1 MSPPMPWWKRAV
13 AAIDVALL
21 RHGFKRIRLA
31 WHFLVLPGFNYR
43 AARWLHRWVLPS
55 RTKASTDTM
64 GDWKRIQALPDDAA
78 PRLVRPKDG
87 PYAELIRRVRL
98 YAQNGAKALA
108 PLLDKPLPTEDG
120 VEIGRLPTYDR
131 DAICQALTECET
143 LANNTMDPNAID
155 LLGDMTDDMGVWLT
169 GPAKAIHAA
178 YNSPWTVKDGEVYEV
193 VTEPSREEA
202 IQ

>member
-1 MSPPMPWWKRAV
+1 MSPPMPWWKRWPNRV
-13 AAIDVALL
+13 RFALTAL
-21 RHGFKRIRLA
+21 K
-31 WHFLVLPGFNYR
+31 YR

-87 PYAELIRRVRL
+87 PYADLINRVRL

-108 PLLDKPLPTEDG
+108 PLLDRPLPPDDLSGASELYGTVDALWDA
-120 VEIGRLPTYDR
+120 VEHDDEA
-131 DAICQALTECET
+131 DAILTDCYSMG
-143 LANNTMDPNAID
+143 ASIWD
-155 LLGDMTDDMGVWLT
+155 LDRVR
-169 GPAKAIHAA
+169 AIHAA

-193 VTEPSREEA
+193 VTEPSREET